1 MSKIICL
8 GIAVLDQIF
17 TLPDLPEKA
26 GKYFAHEFLEV
37 GGGPAS
43 TAAVTAAKLGADVE
57 FWGRVGDDNVG
68 DRIVKELNTYGVNTQ
83 FTRRIKDTH
92 SALSAVMVDQR
103 GERLIINRAN
113 AGLDTDPSWLPLERI
128 ETGDVVLADSR
139 WIQGAELILN
149 QASEKGLISV
159 LDADSTPNDDISS
172 LVEKASHVAFSKNGL
187 REYTGETDFESSLY
201 KASSGLNSWVCAT
214 DGARGTF
221 WFENNEFKQ
230 MPAFKVNVVDTLGA
244 GDVFHGALA
253 YSLSQEFDIEQA
265 IRFSNAVAAIKC
277 TKLGGRAGIPS
288 RTEVD
293 HFLTKRK

>member
-26 GKYFAHEFLEV
+26 GKYFARDFLEV

-43 TAAVTAAKLGADVE
+43 TAAVTAARLGTDVE

-68 DRIVKELNTYGVNTQ
+68 DRIISELNAYGVNTR
-83 FTRRIKDTH
+83 FTKRINDAH
-92 SALSAVMVDQR
+92 SGLSAVLVDQH

-113 AGLDTDPSWLPLERI
+113 PGLESDPSWLPLERLQ
-128 ETGDVVLADSR
+128 TGDVVLVDSR
-139 WIQGAELILN
+139 WIQGAEVILN
-149 QASEKGLISV
+149 KASEKGLISV
-159 LDADSTPNDDISS
+159 LDADSTPNEDISP

-187 REYTGETDFESSLY
+187 REYTGETDFESALY
-201 KASSGLNSWVCAT
+201 RASTTLDSWVCAT

-221 WFENNEFKQ
+221 WIENNEIIQ
-230 MPAFKVNVVDTLGA
+230 IPAFKVDVIDTLGA
-244 GDVFHGALA
+244 GDAFHGALA
-253 YSLSQEFDIEQA
+253 YCLTQKFNIRQA

-277 TKLGGRAGIPS
+277 TKLGGRAGIPT

-293 HFLTKRK
+293 QFLTERK